1 METSDSI
8 QNETVNLTALLE
20 SVLFVASGPVSM
32 HRLSKALETT
42 TAVVKNLLDSLEVE
56 YATRGLRLQWTGND
70 VQLTTAPES
79 SDVIERFL
87 GLELTTRLSQAAL
100 EVLAIVAYMQ
110 PITRPQIDQIR
121 GVNSDGSLRTLL
133 SKGLIEEIGR
143 METPGRPILY
153 GSTPEFLQHFG
164 LTTVAEL
171 PELEDPTVEDEEDEF
186 HDQVQEESN
195 DQGGDE
201 GDGDKGEA
209 PLHPRVHLSYP
220 VPRKRERS
228 LHTCAQDV
236 QITRMARIDKQM
248 QCYK

>member
-1 METSDSI
+1 VAQIQASSKHMETSDSTP
-8 QNETVNLTALLE
+8 NETVSLTALLE
-20 SVLFVASGPVSM
+20 SVLFVASGPVSI
-32 HRLSKALETT
+32 HRLSNALETT
-42 TAVVKNLLDSLEVE
+42 PAVVKNLLDSLESE
-56 YATRGLRLQWTGND
+56 YITRGLRLQWTGND

-121 GVNSDGSLRTLL
+121 GVNSDASLRTLL
-133 SKGLIEEIGR
+133 SKGLIEEVGR

-171 PELEDPTVEDEEDEF
+171 PELEEEVDEGEDEELET
-186 HDQVQEESN
+186 
-195 DQGGDE
+195 GD
-201 GDGDKGEA
+201 
-209 PLHPRVHLSYP
+209 
-220 VPRKRERS
+220 
-228 LHTCAQDV
+228 
-236 QITRMARIDKQM
+236 
-248 QCYK
+248 